1 MTMNNKVLF
10 VDDEVNVLDALK
22 RQHRKKFK
30 ITTALSGAEA
40 LRIVREKGPFAVLVS
55 DMRMPEM
62 NGVQLLAKVKEIAPD
77 TVRMM
82 LTGNADQETAI
93 QAVNEGSIF
102 RFFTKPCP
110 PELLEN
116 GIKGALEQYRLI
128 TAEKELLNKTLS
140 GSIKVLTDIL
150 SMVNPA
156 AFSRAN
162 RIKSY
167 VREMAIM
174 LKLPG
179 LWQFQIA
186 ALLSQIGCVT
196 LPSETLEKMY
206 KGIKIDDDERLM
218 FQSHPAAGARL
229 LANISRFEL
238 ISRMIGLQL
247 KNYKDFDPP
256 ANSQEKLVQAGA
268 QILRIVLDYDE
279 LSFQGCEH
287 EYACELLARREGEYN
302 PRLLEVL
309 KKLEEENI
317 EKIHKRLDVIDLKPG
332 MIVDQDII
340 STNGLLLAV
349 KGQEVSFPVI
359 ERLRNFSATV
369 GVQEPFQVTIVNKQ
383 RKLHQALKTI
393 V

>member
-1 MTMNNKVLF
+1 MSNNKVLF
-10 VDDEVNVLDALK
+10 VDDESNVLDALK

-40 LRIVREKGPFAVLVS
+40 LKVIQEKGPFAVLVS

-62 NGVQLLAKVKEIAPD
+62 DGVQLLAKVKEIAPD

-93 QAVNEGSIF
+93 KAVNEGSIF
-102 RFFTKPCP
+102 RFFNKPCP
-110 PELLEN
+110 PEILES
-116 GIKGALEQYRLI
+116 GIRGAIEQYRLI

-140 GSIKVLTDIL
+140 GSIKVLTEIL

-162 RIKSY
+162 RIKNY
-167 VREMAIM
+167 VRAMAAM

-206 KGIKIDDDERLM
+206 KGIKIDEEEQLM

-229 LANISRFEL
+229 LANISRFEV
-238 ISRMIGLQL
+238 ISQMIGLQL
-247 KNYKDFDPP
+247 LPYKKFNPP
-256 ANSQEKLVQAGA
+256 ASSQEKLVQAGA
-268 QILRIVLDYDE
+268 QILRIILDYDE
-279 LSFQGCEH
+279 LCFQGCEH

-302 PRLLEVL
+302 PKLLEVL
-309 KKLEEENI
+309 KRIENENI
-317 EKIHKRLDVIDLKPG
+317 ERIHKMIDVMGLKPG
-332 MIVDQDII
+332 MIVDQDVLAE
-340 STNGLLLAV
+340 NGLLLAV

-359 ERLRNFSATV
+359 ERLRNFASTV
-369 GVQEPFQVTIVNKQ
+369 GVHEPFQVTIVNRR
-383 RKLHQALKTI
+383 RK
-393 V
+393 